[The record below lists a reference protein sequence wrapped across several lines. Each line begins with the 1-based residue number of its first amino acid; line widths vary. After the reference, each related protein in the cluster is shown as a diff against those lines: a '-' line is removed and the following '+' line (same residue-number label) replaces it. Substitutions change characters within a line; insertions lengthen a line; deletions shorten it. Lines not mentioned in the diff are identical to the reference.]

1 MQIGVGQLELHRSAV
16 WLLQWMELVGAQ
28 VCVQQVCVECM
39 QVVKLLREQQV
50 QWQALLAVSALEHLQ
65 AALAWLGPRCRVKS
79 LLLGRRQGVAL
90 G

>member
-1 MQIGVGQLELHRSAV
+1 
-16 WLLQWMELVGAQ
+16 MELVGAQ

-39 QVVKLLREQQV
+39 QAMKLLREEQV
-50 QWQALLAVSALEHLQ
+50 QWQALLAVSTLGYLQ

-79 LLLGRRQGVAL
+79 LLLSRRQGVAL